1 MNLDVE
7 LRRLAGLGIRQL
19 QDEYER
25 HAGEPARS
33 NNRTYIEK
41 RIAWRLQAAAEG
53 GLSERAR
60 ARALE
65 LARESDLRVRP
76 GREVHDAYQRV
87 GTPPEARSHT
97 PPVGSVLRRIY
108 RGRTYDVR
116 VVEGGFELDG
126 ARYRS
131 LSAVARHITGSDWN
145 GRLFFGITRR
155 RGQQ

>member
-1 MNLDVE
+1 MNIDAE

-19 QDEYER
+19 QEEYDR

-33 NNRTYIEK
+33 NNRTYLEK

-60 ARALE
+60 ARALD

-87 GTPPEARSHT
+87 GTPPEARSYA
-97 PPVGSVLRRIY
+97 PPVGSVLRRVY
-108 RGRTYDVR
+108 RGRAYVVR
-116 VVEGGFELDG
+116 VVEGGFELGG
-126 ARYRS
+126 AHFRS
-131 LSAVARHITGSDWN
+131 LSAVAQHITGSGWN
-145 GRLFFGITRR
+145 GRLFFGLTRR
-155 RGQQ
+155 RGPQ